1 MRAVVSGRAKMAGR
15 NHQSPDGRVH
25 LDPQQNAGADH
36 GLGVR
41 LVRGA
46 ADLYG
51 GIELHAGSVS
61 YRAQPGGEYR
71 SAGIRA
77 SGAHTRRGSYL
88 HCLPGNSAEHAQP
101 GHDRPGAAFWL
112 HRVTAQRHE
121 LSGAWCAAARCRP
134 WLAGTREHRRT
145 ESRRAGHRDPRAG
158 HRHADHRCQPVH
170 RPARLTARS
179 PLGRALKMSQLI
191 RVQDLRVV
199 ADGDQGELEIVKG
212 VSFALEKGEVL
223 ALIGESGSGKTT
235 IALALLGYARRG
247 CKLAGGVVQVGEH
260 DMLSLT
266 ESQLQGLRGNRV
278 SYIAQSAAAAFNP
291 AKKLIDQVIEGAL
304 IHGLGSRADLQAK
317 AVELFR
323 DLALPNPES
332 IGQRYPHQVS
342 GGQLQRVMAAMALI
356 SDPLLVILDEPTTA
370 LDVTTQI
377 DVLRAFKRV
386 VRERGATAVYVS
398 HDLAVVAQMADQIV
412 VLNGGRIIEQS
423 STAALLKG
431 PEDAYTRSLLA
442 AARPDKV
449 LKPASEVV
457 KDSTLLTIK
466 GLTAGYGKKN
476 LQGMPM
482 IRVLEDIDLTIRRGQ
497 AIGVIGESGSGKS
510 TLARVVA
517 GLLDPAHGSLTFDGA
532 ELSGTLA
539 GRTEEQFRRIQMV
552 FQNADTA
559 LNPMHSISAIL
570 ARPLKMYFDL
580 KGKALRDRI
589 DELMD
594 LVRLPRE
601 LAERRPNELSG
612 GQKQRVNLARALAAK
627 PDLILCDE
635 VTSALDT
642 VVGACILELLGELR
656 RKLGVSYLFISHDI
670 STVRA
675 LCDDIVVMYSGHK
688 VEEGSREAFSRVPF
702 HPYTDLLVH
711 SVPELRQGW
720 LETCGVTSGKL
731 PPISAPANNPELCTF
746 LNRCPARVEGM
757 CNKTAPSR
765 RMIAG
770 GSEIL
775 CHRDSDELQ
784 AVQENLNPVTVGAY
798 A

>member
-1 MRAVVSGRAKMAGR
+1 
-15 NHQSPDGRVH
+15 
-25 LDPQQNAGADH
+25 
-36 GLGVR
+36 
-41 LVRGA
+41 
-46 ADLYG
+46 
-51 GIELHAGSVS
+51 
-61 YRAQPGGEYR
+61 
-71 SAGIRA
+71 
-77 SGAHTRRGSYL
+77 
-88 HCLPGNSAEHAQP
+88 
-101 GHDRPGAAFWL
+101 
-112 HRVTAQRHE
+112 
-121 LSGAWCAAARCRP
+121 
-134 WLAGTREHRRT
+134 
-145 ESRRAGHRDPRAG
+145 
-158 HRHADHRCQPVH
+158 
-170 RPARLTARS
+170 
-179 PLGRALKMSQLI
+179 MSQLI

-260 DMLSLT
+260 DMLSLP

-278 SYIAQSAAAAFNP
+278 SYTAQSVAAAFNP

-457 KDSTLLTIK
+457 KDSTLLTIR

-532 ELSGTLA
+532 DLSGTLA

-570 ARPLKMYFDL
+570 ARPLKMYFGL

-731 PPISAPANNPELCTF
+731 PPISAPASNPELCTF
-746 LNRCPARVEGM
+746 LNRCPARVEGL

>member
-1 MRAVVSGRAKMAGR
+1 
-15 NHQSPDGRVH
+15 
-25 LDPQQNAGADH
+25 
-36 GLGVR
+36 
-41 LVRGA
+41 
-46 ADLYG
+46 
-51 GIELHAGSVS
+51 
-61 YRAQPGGEYR
+61 
-71 SAGIRA
+71 
-77 SGAHTRRGSYL
+77 
-88 HCLPGNSAEHAQP
+88 
-101 GHDRPGAAFWL
+101 
-112 HRVTAQRHE
+112 
-121 LSGAWCAAARCRP
+121 
-134 WLAGTREHRRT
+134 
-145 ESRRAGHRDPRAG
+145 
-158 HRHADHRCQPVH
+158 
-170 RPARLTARS
+170 
-179 PLGRALKMSQLI
+179 MSQLI

-260 DMLSLT
+260 DMLSLP

-423 STAALLKG
+423 STTALLKG

-457 KDSTLLTIK
+457 KDSTLLTIR

-532 ELSGTLA
+532 DLSGTLA

-570 ARPLKMYFDL
+570 ARPLKMYFGL
-580 KGKALRDRI
+580 KGKALRERI

-746 LNRCPARVEGM
+746 LNRCPARIEGL
-757 CNKTAPSR
+757 CNKTAPGR
-765 RMIAG
+765 RLIAG

-784 AVQENLNPVTVGAY
+784 AVQENLNPETVGAY